1 MREGTLN
8 GFEQRIERVLA
19 LISTNLGEAL
29 PLRRLASEAALSP
42 CHFHRIWRA
51 TTGEPIG
58 ETIRRLRLEK
68 AIHSLQT
75 TSGSVT
81 EIALDAGF
89 ASSQA
94 FSRAFK
100 QATGFS
106 PSEYRA
112 KTLPSSPLRK
122 RQSEERRRTFE
133 VEIVS
138 LEPFQVISK
147 RHLGAYDERQLA
159 QAFRVPWDWAI
170 EHGHSKELRGIY
182 GIPYD
187 DPSSVSA
194 SRLRYDAC
202 LDLGPDILPPL
213 NLRRRALG
221 GGEFGKLT
229 VIGSY
234 DQLEAAYQYLLGI
247 WLPKSGRRADNRP
260 LFNHFLSDPDVTPEP
275 KRETEV
281 YLPLKTEV
289 LNHAKQIAA
298 R

>member
-1 MREGTLN
+1 MRENTLDD
-8 GFEQRIERVLA
+8 FERRIERVLA
-19 LISTNLGEAL
+19 LISSHLGESL
-29 PLRRLASEAALSP
+29 PLRRLASEASLSP

-58 ETIRRLRLEK
+58 ETVRRLRLEK

-81 EIALDAGF
+81 EIGLDAGF

-100 QATGFS
+100 HATGCS

-112 KTLPSSPLRK
+112 KTLPTSLKRRK
-122 RQSEERRRTFE
+122 QSEQNRKAFE

-138 LEPFQVISK
+138 LEPFQVISN
-147 RHLGAYDERQLA
+147 RHRGTYDERRLA

-170 EHGHSKELRGIY
+170 QHGYSQRLRGIY
-182 GIPYD
+182 GIPHD
-187 DPSSVSA
+187 DPLSVVT

-202 LDLGPDILPPL
+202 LDLGPGIEPRP
-213 NLRRRALG
+213 NLRRQVLG

-229 VIGSY
+229 VLGSY
-234 DQLEAAYQYLLGI
+234 EQLEAAYQYLLGV
-247 WLPKSGRRADNRP
+247 WLPRSGRRADDRP
-260 LFNHFLSDPDVTPEP
+260 LINHFLSDPDVTPES
-275 KRETEV
+275 KRQTEV
-281 YLPLKTEV
+281 YLPLKAEA
-289 LNHAKQIAA
+289 LNPAK
-298 R
+298 